1 MKSPLRISALAAL
14 AALVVAAALAP
25 SIASADPTRV
35 IANDDCDP
43 ASFNLAIG
51 PGTCVGSGGTTF
63 GDFIGQLVDH
73 KFAGAWHFSPKQIH
87 LRAGESLVVT
97 NRGGETHTFTQ
108 VTQFGGGG
116 IVPDLNEILF
126 GTRTPP
132 TFFFGP
138 PNFIPAGGTTTIPAA
153 TLTPGTH
160 LFICVIH
167 PWMHETVRVR
177 P

>member
-1 MKSPLRISALAAL
+1 VRSIVRVTALAA
-14 AALVVAAALAP
+14 VAAAVVLTVP
-25 SIASADPTRV
+25 LVASADPTRI
-35 IANDDCDP
+35 IAKDDCDA

-51 PGTCVGSGGTTF
+51 AGTCVGGRGTTF
-63 GDFIGQLVDH
+63 GDFIAQLVDH
-73 KFAGAWHFSPKQIH
+73 KFVGAWRFSPKQVNIE
-87 LRAGESLVVT
+87 AGSSLVVT

-116 IVPDLNEILF
+116 IVPALNQILF
-126 GTRTPP
+126 DTPTPP

-138 PNFIPAGGTTTIPAA
+138 LNFIPAGQTITVSPA

-160 LFICVIH
+160 LFFCAIH
-167 PWMHETVRVR
+167 PWMQETVNVT